1 MQVER
6 RKKLLARVGKLI
18 AQAEGTPYKEE
29 AQVAYTMAQ
38 KILLENGLTM
48 SEVDAL
54 TADEQRKLV
63 ANEEMTNM
71 GKRHVDWLLRLARII
86 ARNFRVRH
94 YIYHHRWGK
103 YQTHHIRMVGLAE
116 DVTVARDVYAS
127 ARAVA
132 ERLATAY
139 AKAPGVLLDHLRQT
153 RGAVSLS
160 DVSAAEKAVA
170 TRQIKGI
177 WREGFLDG
185 LEARFAEQVKAS
197 ASMALMLAVHP
208 VVKEAYHNL
217 GLGPST
223 YCPQGADVHNAAAR
237 AAGYKAGKEFSASP
251 TQRLASAT
259 PRLKQG

>member
-1 MQVER
+1 VFEWLDGRAYLVQRCSVPEPAPTSTWIIGSDEAAESYTALYYDPR
-6 RKKLLARVGKLI
+6 GVSRVYRMSVSEGVWTVWQDAPGFFQRFTGTFGRDNTTITGRWEWSDDGSI

-103 YQTHHIRMVGLAE
+103 YQTHHIRMVA
-116 DVTVARDVYAS
+116 
-127 ARAVA
+127 
-132 ERLATAY
+132 
-139 AKAPGVLLDHLRQT
+139 
-153 RGAVSLS
+153 
-160 DVSAAEKAVA
+160 
-170 TRQIKGI
+170 
-177 WREGFLDG
+177 W
-185 LEARFAEQVKAS
+185 
-197 ASMALMLAVHP
+197 
-208 VVKEAYHNL
+208 
-217 GLGPST
+217 
-223 YCPQGADVHNAAAR
+223 
-237 AAGYKAGKEFSASP
+237 
-251 TQRLASAT
+251 
-259 PRLKQG
+259 PRT